1 MAEYCVKCNKK
12 IGIFE
17 DVALHL
23 KGEKPMCK
31 KCAEPIIDI
40 FEKIYKSNPNELINE
55 KEKLL
60 EICEENFDAELS
72 ALIIETFAERRSSL
86 GLLTDAEKEE
96 ITRQKV
102 EFQEKVSNLPM
113 TTTPNFEGYKI
124 QKYIEV
130 ISEEIIFK
138 NSFWKQLSA
147 GFEDLGNAFSFKQ
160 TEMTG
165 ASDLISNAREY
176 VLEKFKKKAARLGAN
191 AVVGVEF
198 ESSFGSDVVRVAIFG
213 TAVIISEC
221 DTE

>member
-1 MAEYCVKCNKK
+1 MAEYCVKCNRK

-17 DVALHL
+17 DAALHL
-23 KGEKPMCK
+23 KGAKPICK
-31 KCAEPIIDI
+31 GCAQPIIES
-40 FEKIYKSNPNELINE
+40 FEKIHKCNADELFIE
-55 KEKLL
+55 KENLL
-60 EICEENFDAELS
+60 KICEDNFDVELTS
-72 ALIIETFAERRSSL
+72 LIIETFAERRSDM
-86 GLLTDAEKEE
+86 GLLSDKEKED
-96 ITRQKV
+96 IDRQKV
-102 EFQEKVSNLPM
+102 EFQEKVSNMPM

-124 QKYIEV
+124 IKYIEV

-138 NSFWKQLSA
+138 NSFWKQLTA
-147 GFEDLGNAFSFKQ
+147 GLEDLGNAFSFKQ

-213 TAVIISEC
+213 TAVIISEY
-221 DTE
+221 ESK